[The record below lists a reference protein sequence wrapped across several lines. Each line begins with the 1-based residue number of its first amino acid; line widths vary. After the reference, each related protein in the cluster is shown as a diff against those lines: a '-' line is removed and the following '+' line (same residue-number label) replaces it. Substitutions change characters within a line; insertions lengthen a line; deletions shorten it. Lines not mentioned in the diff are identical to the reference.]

1 MQRNEAIAIGAL
13 LTVSVA
19 VALGLR
25 SWSAGPRDVAA
36 VDSAPVAPAPTPP
49 APAPVTSPAA
59 PPGAAA
65 TAAPEGAE
73 VHAEWQARLARE
85 DELLVQ
91 QAVSAGCD
99 APRAEAMRRV
109 LAEQRQARARAI
121 DERRA
126 GRLSREELA
135 ARALGNK
142 RKADAALRTILQP
155 VELEALDPDGARAA
169 VVEADRKE

>member
-19 VALGLR
+19 VALGLG
-25 SWSAGPRDVAA
+25 SWSAGPGDVAA
-36 VDSAPVAPAPTPP
+36 VDSAPVAPAPP
-49 APAPVTSPAA
+49 APAPVASPAA
-59 PPGAAA
+59 PPGAPAP
-65 TAAPEGAE
+65 AAPDGAE

-99 APRAEAMRRV
+99 AKRAEAMRQV

-121 DERRA
+121 EERRL
-126 GRLSREELA
+126 GKLSREELA
-135 ARALGNK
+135 ARALENQ

-155 VELEALDPDGARAA
+155 AELEALDPDGARAA

>member
-25 SWSAGPRDVAA
+25 SWSAGPGDVAA
-36 VDSAPVAPAPTPP
+36 VDSTPVAPL
-49 APAPVTSPAA
+49 APAPVASPAA
-59 PPGAAA
+59 PPAAV
-65 TAAPEGAE
+65 APAGPDGAE
-73 VHAEWQARLARE
+73 VHAGWQARLARE

-91 QAVSAGCD
+91 QAVGAGCD
-99 APRAEAMRRV
+99 AKRAEAMRQV

-121 DERRA
+121 EERRL
-126 GRLSREELA
+126 GKLSREELA
-135 ARALGNK
+135 ARALENK

-155 VELEALDPDGARAA
+155 AELEALDPDGARAA